1 MDPYVIQML
10 SAIGDP
16 SKVPT
21 LGIRGCYTARVAHV
35 VDGDTLDVIVIPS
48 GTNTVSKVRIRLAG
62 IDTCELTSKDAHLA
76 GLARLAR
83 STVMSLINGPV
94 CTDFK
99 THAAFV
105 TVDFGS
111 GEKDKYGRHLANV
124 YTANGV
130 NIGQSLIQ
138 QNLAY
143 CYDGK
148 KKPDNQSVKAL
159 LYSVGQLN
167 TWPNCALP

>member
-1 MDPYVIQML
+1 MDPYVMQVL
-10 SAIGDP
+10 SAIDDP

-35 VDGDTLDVIVIPS
+35 VDGDTLDVIVISS

-76 GLARLAR
+76 ELARQAR
-83 STVMSLINGPV
+83 NTVMSLVNGTV
-94 CTDFK
+94 CADLK

-124 YTANGV
+124 FTANGI
-130 NIGQSLIQ
+130 NIGQYLKQ

-148 KKPDNQSVKAL
+148 KKPDNQSVTAL
-159 LYSVGQLN
+159 LYNISQLN
-167 TWPNCALP
+167 TWTNCALP